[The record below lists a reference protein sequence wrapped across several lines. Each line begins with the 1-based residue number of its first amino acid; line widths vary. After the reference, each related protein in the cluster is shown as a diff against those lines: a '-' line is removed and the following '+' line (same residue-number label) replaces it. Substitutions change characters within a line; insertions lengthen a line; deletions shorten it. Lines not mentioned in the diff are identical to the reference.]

1 MEKAKNSPGGTGEQG
16 KKINEH
22 FISRGEGK
30 SGEPGEADGAL
41 GNEAIFVI
49 KMYLTLELQKSPS
62 EKTSKRPARSAKRAW
77 LL

>member
-1 MEKAKNSPGGTGEQG
+1 MRTG

-30 SGEPGEADGAL
+30 SGEPGKADGAV
-41 GNEAIFVI
+41 GNEVIFAI
-49 KMYLTLELQKSPS
+49 KMYLTLGLQKLPS
-62 EKTSKRPARSAKRAW
+62 EKTSKRPARSEESAW